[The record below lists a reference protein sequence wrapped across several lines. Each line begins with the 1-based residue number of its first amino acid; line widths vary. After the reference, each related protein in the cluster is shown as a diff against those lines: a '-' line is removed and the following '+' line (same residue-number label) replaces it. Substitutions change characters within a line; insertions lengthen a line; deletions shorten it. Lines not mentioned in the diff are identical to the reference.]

1 MFGRFENRSEIKM
14 NCYLCLCTLDMTS
27 GNEMVK
33 MSVIHVLQ
41 LQGISELNFILLLFL
56 NSKRTPLLFSV
67 SMCVCM

>member
-14 NCYLCLCTLDMTS
+14 NSYLCLCTLDMTS

-41 LQGISELNFILLLFL
+41 LEGISELNFILALF
-56 NSKRTPLLFSV
+56 KF
-67 SMCVCM
+67 